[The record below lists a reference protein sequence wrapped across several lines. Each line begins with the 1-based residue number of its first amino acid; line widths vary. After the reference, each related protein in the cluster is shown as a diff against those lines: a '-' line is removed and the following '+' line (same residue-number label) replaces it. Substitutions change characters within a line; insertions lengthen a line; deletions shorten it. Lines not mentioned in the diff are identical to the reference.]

1 MRVQCLLDV
10 NVLVALFWPQ
20 HVKHQAAKD
29 WFQQQV
35 GVRGGWATCAI
46 TQAGFVRVLS
56 NPVVNQG
63 ALSALRT
70 TLILEENLKRPGHS
84 FWCMDVSWPEALRLS
99 GAVIEGFQQVTDLYL
114 IGLAVKH
121 KGRLVT
127 FDRALGKM
135 SESVVVI

>member
-1 MRVQCLLDV
+1 MQSLLDV

-20 HVKHQAAKD
+20 HAKHQAAKE
-29 WFQQQV
+29 WFQQQA
-35 GVRGGWATCAI
+35 GVRGGWATCAM

-63 ALSALRT
+63 ALSVLRT
-70 TLILEENLKRPGHS
+70 TSILEENLKRPGHS

-99 GAVIEGFQQVTDLYL
+99 GAAIEGFQQVTDLYL
-114 IGLAVKH
+114 IGLAVRH

-127 FDRALGKM
+127 FDRALGKVN
-135 SESVVVI
+135 ERVVVI